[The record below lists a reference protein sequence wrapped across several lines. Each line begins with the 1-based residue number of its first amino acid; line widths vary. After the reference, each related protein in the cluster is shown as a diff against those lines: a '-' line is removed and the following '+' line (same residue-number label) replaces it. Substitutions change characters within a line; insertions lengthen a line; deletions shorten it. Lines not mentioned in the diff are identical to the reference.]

1 MSRETRSWSSPF
13 GPLTRTRSGS
23 IVSSTPEGTGIG
35 CLPMRDMAL
44 PDLRDEL
51 AADAVA
57 ARVVTRHEAARSGD
71 DRGAHAAEDAR
82 DVLRGDVGAATGLGD
97 AAQARDDRAARL
109 RVLEAHVQL
118 LADAGALDRPAL
130 DVALLLQDPGQLR
143 LHLRVRDHDLVM
155 ARMQPVADA
164 GQEVGDRVRH
174 RHRARPTSST
184 S

>member
-1 MSRETRSWSSPF
+1 M
-13 GPLTRTRSGS
+13 
-23 IVSSTPEGTGIG
+23 VSSTPEGTGMG
-35 CLPMRDMAL
+35 CLPMRLMAL

-51 AADAVA
+51 AAVTAAAVFVA
-57 ARVVTRHEAARSGD
+57 GHQAVRSGD
-71 DRGAHAAEDAR
+71 DRGAHATEDAR

-97 AAQARDDRAARL
+97 ALEAGDDRRAAL
-109 RVLEAHVQL
+109 RVLQPDVQL

-130 DVALLLQDPGQLR
+130 DVALLLQDARELG

-155 ARMQPVADA
+155 ARAQAVADA
-164 GQEVGDRVRH
+164 GQEVSDRVRH